1 MVAGQTEAAFR
12 NTHPHLLARD
22 SPEDTQAGVSTTP
35 HSYLLRMMCVMT
47 KAKIKMVRKES
58 DRMNM

>member
-1 MVAGQTEAAFR
+1 MTGQDAAAFH
-12 NTHPHLLARD
+12 NTHPHVLARN
-22 SPEDTQAGVSTTP
+22 SLEVTRAGTSRIS
-35 HSYLLRMMCVMT
+35 HDYLLRMMCVMT